1 MIKLANLFR
10 TIALSLVILSISG
23 CQPNVY
29 GSVGVSSFGGYR
41 GSPGYHGNPG
51 MHGSVRVGGRICC

>member
-1 MIKLANLFR
+1 MNKLANLFR
-10 TIALSLVILSISG
+10 TLALSLVILSISG
-23 CQPNVY
+23 CEPNVY

-41 GSPGYHGNPG
+41 GSPG

>member
-10 TIALSLVILSISG
+10 MLALSLIIVSISG

-29 GSVGVSSFGGYR
+29 GSVGVSSFGGHR
-41 GSPGYHGNPG
+41 GGPG
-51 MHGSVRVGGRICC
+51 MHGNISVGGRICC

>member
-1 MIKLANLFR
+1 MSRLFR
-10 TIALSLVILSISG
+10 TIALSLIILSISG

-41 GSPGYHGNPG
+41 GNPG

>member
-1 MIKLANLFR
+1 MNKLAYLFR
-10 TIALSLVILSISG
+10 TLFILSISG

-29 GSVGVSSFGGYR
+29 GSVGVSSFGGHR
-41 GSPGYHGNPG
+41 GSPG